1 MDRAVST
8 KIWQD
13 DLERLREVARDKGI
27 TVSELL
33 RMLIYDFLGE
43 ETRLKEELERIKVNS
58 ERRCRELKEVR
69 GLLGRLSNYTN
80 QIAKTLNRL
89 AKEEKLEDR
98 DIKELR
104 RVVVELLSVSLLLEN
119 WINERK

>member
-13 DLERLREVARDKGI
+13 DLEKLREIAQENGI

-33 RMLIYDFLGE
+33 RMLIYEFLGE
-43 ETRLKEELERIKVNS
+43 ETRLKEELERIKLKS
-58 ERRCRELKEVR
+58 ERKCRELKEVR
-69 GLLGRLSNYTN
+69 GLLGRLSNYAN

-89 AKEEKLEDR
+89 AKEGKAEERELE
-98 DIKELR
+98 ELR
-104 RVVVELLSVSLLLEN
+104 RTAGELLAVSLLVEN
-119 WINERK
+119 WINERE